1 MPTNKSHNLAAFL
14 NLHKRLKIM
23 LVKILYPQLRLVNGI
38 IGEVFKTI
46 VANCNKTLQA
56 HTIHKSTHVNK
67 FQQFHIRM
75 PITTKHNI

>member
-1 MPTNKSHNLAAFL
+1 
-14 NLHKRLKIM
+14 M
-23 LVKILYPQLRLVNGI
+23 LIKKNYPQLGLVNGT

-46 VANCNKTLQA
+46 VANCNKILQA
-56 HTIHKSTHVNK
+56 HTIHKPTHVSK